1 MQSLV
6 WIGVVLSLLGLLGL
20 GYCILA
26 ALRAKRAGLSD
37 DAMRARLQ
45 GLVAWNLGA
54 LLLSALG
61 LMMVAVG
68 LLLG

>member
-1 MQSLV
+1 MESLV
-6 WIGVVLSLLGLLGL
+6 YIGVVLSLLGLCGL
-20 GYCILA
+20 VYCIVTA
-26 ALRAKRAGLSD
+26 TRAKRAGLSD
-37 DAMRARLQ
+37 DEMRERLR

-61 LMMVAVG
+61 LIVVAVG

>member
-6 WIGVVLSLLGLLGL
+6 WIGVILSLLGLAGL
-20 GYCILA
+20 MYCIVTA
-26 ALRAKRAGLSD
+26 ARAKRAGLSD
-37 DAMRARLQ
+37 DEMRARLR

-61 LMMVAVG
+61 LMMVTVG
-68 LLLG
+68 LILS

>member
-37 DAMRARLQ
+37 DAMRARLR
-45 GLVAWNLGA
+45 GLVAWNLGS

-61 LMMVAVG
+61 LMVVAVG
-68 LLLG
+68 LILA